1 MLFML
6 ARVVTYLSKGQKA
19 YQQVVVR
26 ESAYW
31 SLVQAID
38 AANEQKEPV
47 GGTRS
52 VQLTQQVA
60 LMRSGIPTTVRARY
74 STAFRWWCRRAD
86 SRSSSVPPVPARPP
100 CWTLSSG

>member
-31 SLVQAID
+31 SLIDAID
-38 AANEQKEPV
+38 EAQAQREPQGGERIVPLRGANC
-47 GGTRS
+47 
-52 VQLTQQVA
+52 A
-60 LMRSGIPTTVRARY
+60 
-74 STAFRWWCRRAD
+74 STA
-86 SRSSSVPPVPARPP
+86 
-100 CWTLSSG
+100 